1 MNDSHEDGRN
11 AMDQLDFDRRPQRGG
26 RGWIVAAILL
36 TAGIIIG
43 FVVASDLN
51 WMSNGHAVP
60 DTSSVPLA
68 RPVAT
73 APQPPL
79 SGGGGQTFVEI
90 AKAVKPAVVN
100 IYATKT
106 GGRGDGQQGV
116 PFDDPFFRK
125 FFGDEFFRRFEQQ
138 PKDRKERGLGSGVIV
153 ESNGLIIT
161 NNHVVGKADEIR
173 VTLSDKREF
182 KAKLIGTDPKT
193 DVAVVQIDATGLP
206 TVAWADSDQLEVGEF
221 VLAVGNPFGLTQ
233 TVTLGIVS
241 ALGRAAGIA
250 EYEDFIQT
258 DAAINPGNSGG
269 ALVNVRGELVGIN
282 TAIFSQSGGN
292 MGIGFAVPSNMA
304 KSIMGQLVQTG
315 KVVRG
320 WLGVSIQELTP
331 ELASQFGLGD
341 TKGVLVSDVMDDSP
355 AKKAGFERAD
365 VILEYDGKPMDS
377 PTHLR
382 NAVAQTPVGKK
393 VTVKI
398 IRDKKP
404 KTIDLTIGE
413 QPKSMGQSGEED
425 GGESATPTG
434 ILSGLDVHELNDDLA
449 ARYRLKSG
457 ERGVIVVRVKPGSQ
471 AEELGVREGDIIL
484 EVNRQAVTS
493 LKAYEKIAGKL
504 PKDQAVLILLKRQ
517 GRTIYLTLRP

>member
-1 MNDSHEDGRN
+1 
-11 AMDQLDFDRRPQRGG
+11 MDTMDHIGFDPKPPQGKKN
-26 RGWIVAAILL
+26 WVVTAALL

-43 FVVASDLN
+43 FVVASDLG
-51 WMSNGHAVP
+51 WLSNGHAVP
-60 DTSSVPLA
+60 DSPSVVPSLPSIA
-68 RPVAT
+68 RPVST
-73 APQPPL
+73 APQPIL
-79 SGGGGQTFVEI
+79 GGGNQTFVDI
-90 AKAVKPAVVN
+90 AKSVKPAVVN
-100 IYATKT
+100 IYATKN
-106 GGRGDGQQGV
+106 GRGEGSGMT
-116 PFDDPFFRK
+116 PFDDPLFRK
-125 FFGDEFFRRFEQQ
+125 FFGDEFFRKFEH
-138 PKDRKERGLGSGVIV
+138 PKEKKERGLGSGVIV
-153 ESNGLIIT
+153 DSNGLIIT

-193 DVAVVQIDATGLP
+193 DVAVVKIEATGLP
-206 TVAWADSDQLEVGEF
+206 SVPWADSDKLEVGEF

-304 KSIMGQLVQTG
+304 QSIMGQLVQTG

-331 ELASQFGLGD
+331 ELASQFGITE
-341 TKGVLVSDVMDDSP
+341 TKGVLVSDVMEDSP

-365 VILEYDGKPMDS
+365 VIVEYDGKPMDS
-377 PTHLR
+377 PAHLR

-393 VTVKI
+393 VAIKF
-398 IRDKKP
+398 IRDKKA
-404 KTIDLTIGE
+404 KTVDLTIVE
-413 QPKSMGQSGEED
+413 QPKSMAQSGEED

-434 ILSGLDVHELNDDLA
+434 VLSSLDVRDLTEELA
-449 ARYRLKSG
+449 SRYGLKSSD
-457 ERGVIVVRVKPGSQ
+457 RGVVIVRVRAGST
-471 AEELGVREGDIIL
+471 AEELGVREGDIVL
-484 EVNRQAVTS
+484 EVNRQSVTS
-493 LKAYEKIAGKL
+493 VKAFEKVAGKL
-504 PKDQAVLILLKRQ
+504 PKDQAVLLLLKRQ

>member
-1 MNDSHEDGRN
+1 MNQFESSPKPSQGKKN
-11 AMDQLDFDRRPQRGG
+11 
-26 RGWIVAAILL
+26 WVVTAALL

-43 FVVASDLN
+43 FVVASDLG
-51 WMSNGHAVP
+51 WLSNGHAVP
-60 DTSSVPLA
+60 DASSVAPSSPPPIV
-68 RPVAT
+68 RPVST
-73 APQPPL
+73 APQPIL
-79 SGGGGQTFVEI
+79 GGGNQTFVDI
-90 AKAVKPAVVN
+90 AKSVKPAVVN
-100 IYATKT
+100 IYATKS
-106 GGRGDGQQGV
+106 GRGEGSGGT
-116 PFDDPFFRK
+116 PFDDPLFRK
-125 FFGDEFFRRFEQQ
+125 FFGDEFFRKFEH
-138 PKDRKERGLGSGVIV
+138 PKEKKERGLGSGVIV
-153 ESNGLIIT
+153 DPNGLIIT

-193 DVAVVQIDATGLP
+193 DVAVVKIEATGLP
-206 TVAWADSDQLEVGEF
+206 SVPWADSDKLEVGEF

-304 KSIMGQLVQTG
+304 QSIMGQLVQTG

-331 ELASQFGLGD
+331 ELASQFGITE

-393 VTVKI
+393 VVVKV
-398 IRDKKP
+398 IRDKKA
-404 KTIDLTIGE
+404 KTIDLTIVE
-413 QPKSMGQSGEED
+413 QPKSMTQSGEED
-425 GGESATPTG
+425 GGDSSTPIG
-434 ILSGLDVHELNDDLA
+434 ILSSLDVRDLNEELTS
-449 ARYRLKSG
+449 RYGLKSS
-457 ERGVIVVRVKPGSQ
+457 ERGVVVVRVKAGST
-471 AEELGVREGDIIL
+471 AEEMGVREGDIVL
-484 EVNRQAVTS
+484 EVNRQGVTS
-493 LKAYEKIAGKL
+493 VKVFERIANKL
-504 PKDQAVLILLKRQ
+504 PKEQAVLLLLKRQ